1 MNFYTEPTGY
11 EKTIISDLQG
21 AWENLREAVVDDAG
35 FEEWE
40 RILFHIDEAM
50 SWESVRDIERMQST
64 FMVIRNIAVKA
75 KIPDTLTHWLQEVSM
90 ILDNVLKRI
99 ANGERL

>member
-75 KIPDTLTHWLQEVSM
+75 KIPDTLTHWLQEFSM

-99 ANGERL
+99 ANDERL

>member
-35 FEEWE
+35 FGEWE
-40 RILFHIDEAM
+40 RILLHIEEAM